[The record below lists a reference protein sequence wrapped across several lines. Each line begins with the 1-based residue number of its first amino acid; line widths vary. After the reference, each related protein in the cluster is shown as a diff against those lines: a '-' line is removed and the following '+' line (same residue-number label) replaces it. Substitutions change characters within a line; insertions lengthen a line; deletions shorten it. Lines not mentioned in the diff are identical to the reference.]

1 MVRRDTTSIPSFD
14 TAGAAA
20 PAVPADLF
28 DAASAR
34 RLRRVALRITRDPSA
49 ADDVVQCAFE
59 KALRHG
65 AGFRGEARPSTWLH
79 RIVVNEALMW
89 HRSEARRRAQLA
101 RPADFEV
108 ESAGAHALDELIA
121 RERSQQL
128 QRALARLRPED
139 ADLLAR
145 CALGEQSYGAWARE
159 RGLHATAAKARAF
172 RARRALRAA
181 LEDEASRRDC
191 ARLRRAASPR
201 VARARAQQQPPSSHG
216 PRVSR

>member
-1 MVRRDTTSIPSFD
+1 MRRDTASLPSASAAGGSGVPSVL
-14 TAGAAA
+14 TAA
-20 PAVPADLF
+20 L

-49 ADDVVQCAFE
+49 ADDVVQGAFE

-65 AGFRGEARPSTWLH
+65 ASFRREARPSTWLH

-89 HRSEARRRAQLA
+89 RRSEARRRAQLA
-101 RPADFEV
+101 RAAAASDLD
-108 ESAGAHALDELIA
+108 AGAPGTQPLDALLA
-121 RERSQQL
+121 RERRERL
-128 QRALARLRPED
+128 GRALATLRAED

-145 CALGEQSYGAWARE
+145 CALGETGYGAWARE
-159 RGLHATAAKARAF
+159 RDLRPTAAKARAF

-181 LEDEASRRDC
+181 L
-191 ARLRRAASPR
+191 AAQ
-201 VARARAQQQPPSSHG
+201 AAQQQPLSSHG